1 MAGRDLCFLGR
12 AAPGSPLA
20 FSLPWPHSRRNCLIG
35 NISTMLMNSVSRLPS
50 LPSLSSLSSLPSLP
64 VRLAQLPAATL
75 TGRHT
80 LGQRPDPSY
89 RLPHGGYISRCPKNQ
104 DERHPTTTTT
114 AAITTSADL
123 PRRLLDL
130 CLPTYNLV
138 YSSDPSNDT
147 AICKMTNDR

>member
-1 MAGRDLCFLGR
+1 
-12 AAPGSPLA
+12 
-20 FSLPWPHSRRNCLIG
+20 
-35 NISTMLMNSVSRLPS
+35 MNSVSRLPS
-50 LPSLSSLSSLPSLP
+50 LPSLP
-64 VRLAQLPAATL
+64 VRLAHLPAATL

-80 LGQRPDPSY
+80 LGQRPDSSY
-89 RLPHGGYISRCPKNQ
+89 RLPHGGYISRCAKNQ

-123 PRRLLDL
+123 PRRLLNL